1 MKKKGNYNF
10 KTTDFEQQ
18 NYKTD
23 QEIIVEDFNIEG
35 LVSGRYWVNAFRG
48 KKNIDINLRIEY
60 KRKFL
65 CSRCLDEFYLEKEIY
80 RKVEA
85 VENENLISSG
95 ENQAVN
101 EEEDENLI
109 YFDGET
115 INLYNIIKDL
125 VVLDEEMKKLCSDN
139 CKGLCPYCGVN
150 LNRNQCECSIEKNRK
165 NPFDIL
171 ATLDDK

>member
-1 MKKKGNYNF
+1 MNKEGNYCFKITDFEKQNF
-10 KTTDFEQQ
+10 KTQQ
-18 NYKTD
+18 KINNG
-23 QEIIVEDFNIEG
+23 DFNIEG
-35 LVSGRYWVNAFRG
+35 LISGNYWINAFRG

-65 CSRCLDEFYLEKEIY
+65 CSRCLEEFVEERNIY

-85 VENENLISSG
+85 VENVNVSLPFEGQKI
-95 ENQAVN
+95 N

-115 INLYNIIKDL
+115 INLYNILKDL
-125 VVLDEEMKKLCSDN
+125 IVLDEEMKLLCSEQ
-139 CKGLCPYCGVN
+139 CRGLCPVCGIN
-150 LNRNQCECSIEKNRK
+150 LNKKQCSCTVEKSSK